1 LSQLLYILFLQDNS
15 NNRIN
20 LLEIFFSL
28 LFRYFK
34 FILEFVYV
42 TYYSHIKRE
51 KNEILR
57 HNFKKKNMRRVR
69 VRFRKTYQRLNYKC
83 KITIGIFFFFTF
95 TNILGIFLTG
105 LIQFWLLIEMIY
117 IAIAIVFLYYFG
129 SNLPF
134 YITKIDLKSFYILGE
149 KKFRKVEKDFLA
161 RHPFVRKCN
170 FWNIVL
176 LREYRDD
183 GTLFSETPYKHGRI
197 DGEKKI
203 YTISGKLRRSSMY
216 KSDSLDGYSKKIS
229 GDYLSLEQHYK
240 NAKLHGITK
249 EYDIETGILIKE
261 MNYNNNKID
270 GIMKIY
276 DPIKEMLVEETS
288 YKNGVKD
295 GFSKYY
301 YQTGQLKSEFP
312 YKKNIINGI
321 VKVYFKSG
329 VLHSETSFKD
339 DKKDGWSKSYYQT
352 GQLRSEIPY
361 KKGLLDGIKKI
372 YYKSGVILSETKYL
386 ENVQK
391 GPTQC
396 FSPDGKLQ

>member
-1 LSQLLYILFLQDNS
+1 M
-15 NNRIN
+15 
-20 LLEIFFSL
+20 
-28 LFRYFK
+28 
-34 FILEFVYV
+34 
-42 TYYSHIKRE
+42 TYYSHIKGE
-51 KNEILR
+51 NIEILR
-57 HNFKKKNMRRVR
+57 QNFKKKNMSRVR

-105 LIQFWLLIEMIY
+105 LIQFWLLIEMVY

-134 YITKIDLKSFYILGE
+134 YMTKIDLKSFYILGE

-183 GTLFSETPYKHGRI
+183 GSLFSETPYNHGRI
-197 DGEKKI
+197 DGKKKI

-216 KSDSLDGYSKKIS
+216 KSDSLDGYTKKIS

-249 EYDIETGILIKE
+249 EYDIETGVLIKE
-261 MNYNNNKID
+261 MNYKNNKLD
-270 GIMKIY
+270 GIMKKY
-276 DPIKEMLVEETS
+276 DPIKGMLVEETS
-288 YKNGVKD
+288 YNNGLKD

-301 YQTGQLKSEFP
+301 YQTGQLKSEFS
-312 YKKNIINGI
+312 YKNNIINGI
-321 VKVYFKSG
+321 VKIYFKSG

-361 KKGLLDGIKKI
+361 KKGQQDGIEKV
-372 YYKSGVILSETKYL
+372 YYKSGVILSKTKYR
-386 ENVQK
+386 ENVQE